1 METIKTT
8 TILYRGVSYGFLE
21 SPQFGLDPR
30 MRFEELR
37 QNLIGKTFVDKGYMS
52 TTHTPENHYCST
64 RLKIKATPGTKAIW
78 SGNDKE
84 REVVLGRNQKFKV
97 ENVYR
102 ENPKDSWSRII
113 IEIRSVRK

>member
-1 METIKTT
+1 M
-8 TILYRGVSYGFLE
+8 
-21 SPQFGLDPR
+21 
-30 MRFEELR
+30 
-37 QNLIGKTFVDKGYMS
+37 
-52 TTHTPENHYCST
+52 
-64 RLKIKATPGTKAIW
+64 A
-78 SGNDKE
+78 GNDTE